1 MRSVKYKLDQHNC
14 KGVYIIECSCGK
26 CYIGETCHSFH
37 TRIKEHGA
45 DIKNE
50 RTHTSALAEH
60 SLTTKHHICLEDTKI
75 LAKEDHLLKRRI
87 REAIEIIK
95 NPDNLNRDNGLEISD
110 SWIPL
115 IRERR

>member
-1 MRSVKYKLDQHNC
+1 VVEELNQFFFPMWPK
-14 KGVYIIECSCGK
+14 
-26 CYIGETCHSFH
+26 YIGV
-37 TRIKEHGA
+37 
-45 DIKNE
+45 E
-50 RTHTSALAEH
+50 RARTSALAEH
-60 SLTTKHHICLEDTKI
+60 SLKTKHHIRLEDTRI

-115 IRERR
+115 IRGRKHH

>member
-1 MRSVKYKLDQHNC
+1 MSGIQLSLISRP
-14 KGVYIIECSCGK
+14 CGK
-26 CYIGETCHSFH
+26 CYIGETGCSFN
-37 TRIKEHGA
+37 TRIKEHSA

-50 RTHTSALAEH
+50 RNQTSALAEH
-60 SLTTKHHICLEDTKI
+60 SLTTKHHIRLEDTKI

-95 NPDNLNRDNGLEISD
+95 NPDNLNRDNGLEISE

-115 IRERR
+115 IRKR